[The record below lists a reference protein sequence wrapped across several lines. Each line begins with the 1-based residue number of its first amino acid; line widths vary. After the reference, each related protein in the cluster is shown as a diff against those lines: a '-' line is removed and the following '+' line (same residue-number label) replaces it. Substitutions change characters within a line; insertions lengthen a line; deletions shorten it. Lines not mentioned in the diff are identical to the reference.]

1 MSSLFL
7 LLLFVLQMV
16 SFYVIALLY
25 MRISKFNNLEKK
37 QERLMAEMDNAI
49 AAYLA
54 ELKEENERLINII
67 EKREEK
73 VLIKVQ
79 EEVNHIRETKIAEK
93 EDEFTIVQPNIP
105 VNIALKSYQNAP
117 TVKKTVSP
125 TPEQNDHQRAIS
137 MFDEGKTIEEIA
149 KTLGKGK
156 TEVELLLKFR

>member
-25 MRISKFNNLEKK
+25 MKISKFNNLEKK
-37 QERLMAEMDNAI
+37 QERLMAEMDDAI
-49 AAYLA
+49 AAYLS

-67 EKREEK
+67 ENREEK

-79 EEVNHIRETKIAEK
+79 EEVKPTRKTKIVEN
-93 EDEFTIVQPNIP
+93 ENEFTIVQPNIP
-105 VNIALKSYQNAP
+105 VNVALKSYQNAP
-117 TVKKTVSP
+117 TTPKTLNL
-125 TPEQNDHQRAIS
+125 TPEKNDHHRALS
-137 MFDEGKTIEEIA
+137 MFDEGKTVEEIA
-149 KTLGKGK
+149 KTLGKGT

>member
-25 MRISKFNNLEKK
+25 MKISKFNNLEKK
-37 QERLMAEMDNAI
+37 QERLMAEMDDAI
-49 AAYLA
+49 AAYLS
-54 ELKEENERLINII
+54 ELKEENERLIHAI

-73 VLIKVQ
+73 VHLKVQ
-79 EEVNHIRETKIAEK
+79 EEVKPARESKIVEK
-93 EDEFTIVQPNIP
+93 ENEFTIVQPNIP
-105 VNIALKSYQNAP
+105 VNVALKSYQNAP
-117 TVKKTVSP
+117 TTKKTVNS
-125 TPEQNDHQRAIS
+125 TPEKNDHHRALS

-149 KTLGKGK
+149 KTLGKGT